1 MKTLLIQR
9 SWCKGCRICVT
20 FCPKKVLELDHED
33 KVYMKYPEKCI
44 YCRLCELRCPD
55 LVFEI
60 KEGEEAEA
68 AKEKA
73 AACGCSAPAKSK
85 KKA

>member
-9 SWCKGCRICVT
+9 SWCKGCRICVA
-20 FCPKKVLELDHED
+20 FCPKKVLELDSED

-55 LVFEI
+55 LVFEVREVE
-60 KEGEEAEA
+60 EGAVVA
-68 AKEKA
+68 EKA
-73 AACGCSAPAKSK
+73 NACGCSGPAASE

>member
-20 FCPKKVLELDHED
+20 FCPKKVLELDSED

-44 YCRLCELRCPD
+44 YCKLCELRCPD

-60 KEGEEAEA
+60 KEVEEGAEAEQ
-68 AKEKA
+68 KA
-73 AACGCSAPAKSK
+73 ESCGCSGPAKSG